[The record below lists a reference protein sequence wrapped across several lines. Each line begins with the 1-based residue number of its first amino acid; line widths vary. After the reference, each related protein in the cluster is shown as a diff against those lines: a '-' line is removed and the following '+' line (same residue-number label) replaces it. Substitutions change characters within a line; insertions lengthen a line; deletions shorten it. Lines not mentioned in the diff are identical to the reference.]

1 MTVSRRNKALDYRVI
16 SIGTLSVNDLWD
28 KPGPPRTAHATTTLI
43 RSGKKR
49 ILVDP
54 SLPAQVLVPR
64 LAERSGLAPQDITDV
79 FLTCFRPAH
88 RYGLGAFPDANWYI
102 GEQEREVVGRELL
115 ARFEHEEGDEEVRAL
130 LKHEI
135 AILQKCKAAPD
146 SLADHVDL
154 FPSFGYTPGTCGLL
168 LSQSRM
174 TTIIA
179 GDAAP
184 TIEHIEHGR
193 VLKGCFDVEQAQESL
208 KEILEVADEI
218 IPGHDNIVLNPVRGP
233 F

>member
-1 MTVSRRNKALDYRVI
+1 MDYRII
-16 SIGTLSVNDLWD
+16 SIGALSTNDLWE
-28 KPGPPRTAHATTTLI
+28 KQGPPGTAHATTTLV
-43 RSGKKR
+43 RSGSKC

-54 SLPAQVLVPR
+54 ALPAQVLVPR
-64 LAERSGLAPQDITDV
+64 LAERSGLTPDDITDV

-88 RYGLGAFPDANWYI
+88 RYGLGAFPNANWFI
-102 GEQEREVVGRELL
+102 SEQEREVVGRELL
-115 ARFEHEEGDEEVRAL
+115 ARYEREEGDEDIREL
-130 LKHEI
+130 LKREI
-135 AILQKCKAAPD
+135 TILQKCNGAPD
-146 SLADHVDL
+146 TLADQVDL

-168 LSQSRM
+168 LSHNRS
-174 TTIIA
+174 TTVIA

-193 VLKGCFDVEQAQESL
+193 VLKGCFDTEQAQNSL

-218 IPGHDNIVLNPVRGP
+218 VPGHDNAIVNPMRGP